1 MTKKIVLTILI
12 IVALL
17 AVIYKWIM
25 SNDEEQQK
33 VEETETAT
41 SEKETVKPETN
52 AEEVKEN
59 GVDTVNENHKQE
71 N

>member
-33 VEETETAT
+33 VEETETAN
-41 SEKETVKPETN
+41 EKETVNGNK
-52 AEEVKEN
+52 AEEAITEDK
-59 GVDTVNENHKQE
+59 VNENHNK
-71 N
+71 